1 MSSTQPLPEPSR
13 AVYSRNGS
21 MVSPQSTPPVLSTTT
36 ASGAERD
43 RVADGAA
50 GDLDDHAAGA
60 AAGPVGDAGVRAG
73 GVVDGGRGPGE
84 GDPGTEQGER
94 RDDDGRRPDDSRG
107 SIAARRAPTGS
118 ERRRARSGATVE
130 APRVDERGADRGA
143 ES

>member
-107 SIAARRAPTGS
+107 NIAARRGPAGS
-118 ERRRARSGATVE
+118 EGPGAGGGGARGG
-130 APRVDERGADRGA
+130 PQ
-143 ES
+143 